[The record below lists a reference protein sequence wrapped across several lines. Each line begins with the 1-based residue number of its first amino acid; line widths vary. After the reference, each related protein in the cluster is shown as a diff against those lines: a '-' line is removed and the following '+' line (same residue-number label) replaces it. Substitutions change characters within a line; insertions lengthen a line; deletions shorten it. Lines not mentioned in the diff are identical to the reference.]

1 MKYKQKLNII
11 NMSLMK
17 VEVKL
22 PMQYQKVINNK
33 V

>member
-22 PMQYQKVINNK
+22 SMQYQKVINK
-33 V
+33 E